1 MFKKSSVCAKA
12 APHHS
17 FIQQALCLPVR
28 HLPMSHTLRFSTV
41 DSASAL
47 RCALT
52 AAKFQPCPTQTRILT
67 FSKGSG
73 SYWENVCVRR
83 WSLFI
88 RNESIS
94 EPQWEGWRGSAAFFW
109 MKLLH
114 GRPLPLL
121 PASLAPSLDWS
132 RLPVTDV
139 RQTLVDEPA
148 RKNIHSASSERFGEF
163 EEGEM
168 QATPGESLA
177 QLWWRRERGAVS
189 TREPSVFKPAVEPYR
204 EQPHLGSITCA
215 GSYTRKREKNQC
227 DSRRG
232 LTRLNKVRGI

>member
-94 EPQWEGWRGSAAFFW
+94 EPQWEGRRGSAAFFW

-148 RKNIHSASSERFGEF
+148 RKNIHSVSSERFGELEDERCKRRQVRVWRNF
-163 EEGEM
+163 GEDGN
-168 QATPGESLA
+168 AELCLHGNRRYLNLLSSLTANSLTSAPSPVLDLTGE
-177 QLWWRRERGAVS
+177 
-189 TREPSVFKPAVEPYR
+189 
-204 EQPHLGSITCA
+204 
-215 GSYTRKREKNQC
+215 REKKISVTPSE
-227 DSRRG
+227 DW
-232 LTRLNKVRGI
+232 LV

>member
-17 FIQQALCLPVR
+17 FIHQALCLPVR

-41 DSASAL
+41 DSSSAL

-94 EPQWEGWRGSAAFFW
+94 EPQWEGRRGSAAFFW

-148 RKNIHSASSERFGEF
+148 RKNIHSASSERFGEL

-215 GSYTRKREKNQC
+215 GSYRRKREKNQC
-227 DSRRG
+227 DSLRG